1 MSIATASVALSSIAF
16 PRFET
21 GLPAASV
28 DRNLR
33 QSLAACDRAQAG
45 VVLWLAEV
53 QRRGL
58 CRQLGQPSLLQY
70 ATESLG
76 MSRSR
81 AYDLLQLA
89 RDLERLPRLR
99 AAMADGHLG
108 WTKARLVARVATEA
122 SEQTWVEAAQRL
134 GRRALIAHIAEEQDR
149 ARARREQRRR
159 QRSAE
164 FAGQTDLG
172 WSEAAMP
179 AQIVTL
185 AAAPQAELR
194 CAAPG
199 ATVTTAA
206 AAVPP
211 PATST
216 PVSAPASATP
226 PASPTL
232 SLVAARPLRPILTP
246 AEEPPST
253 LTHRLTS
260 LELARYEVLLEQAH
274 RHRCVPPQASREHV
288 LLAAMSALVVAEP
301 AGAKLHVTE
310 ESTTESSRP
319 DLAILYQIIVYRC
332 RECAAA
338 EVVTSRGRRRLS
350 PQETEMAQCDARIL
364 EPGSPNRA
372 TIAPAVRAAV
382 LARDLHRC
390 QAPGCGGTHFLEVH
404 HVVPRSEGGTNR
416 PQNLVTL
423 CGRCHRF
430 AHERPQLV
438 QQWFAHRTAPG
449 NAP

>member
-1 MSIATASVALSSIAF
+1 MSIASASVAPASLAF

-33 QSLAACDRAQAG
+33 QSLAACDHAQAG

-99 AAMADGHLG
+99 AAMAEGRLG

-122 SEQTWVEAAQRL
+122 SEQTWVEAAGRL

-185 AAAPQAELR
+185 AAAPQAAVWSAE
-194 CAAPG
+194 PG
-199 ATVTTAA
+199 AAVAAATAVPSPAASTPVALAA
-206 AAVPP
+206 AATPAAP
-211 PATST
+211 PA
-216 PVSAPASATP
+216 
-226 PASPTL
+226 L
-232 SLVAARPLRPILTP
+232 SLVAGRPFRPVVTP

-253 LTHRLTS
+253 LTHRFTG

-274 RHRCVPPQASREHV
+274 RRRCVPPQASREHV

-301 AGAKLHVTE
+301 AGAELSATV
-310 ESTTESSRP
+310 ESAAASSRP

-350 PQETEMAQCDARIL
+350 PQEADLAQCDARVL

-404 HVVPRSEGGTNR
+404 HVVPRGEGGTNQ

-438 QQWFAHRTAPG
+438 RQWFAHRTAPG
-449 NAP
+449 SAP